1 MAKKHKSP
9 RRQGREKAFQ
19 VLYGLH
25 FYSQPDLGHMQRTFD
40 HFITDRQGHMTPGES
55 FALELI
61 RGVLEALPQLDGM
74 IAAHCKNWRL
84 QRIAKVELT
93 VLRLSLFELLYRD
106 DVPDKVAINEGIEL
120 AKKFGDHRSGGFVNG
135 ILDAIVHDQ
144 DKKTETTLNE

>member
-1 MAKKHKSP
+1 
-9 RRQGREKAFQ
+9 
-19 VLYGLH
+19 
-25 FYSQPDLGHMQRTFD
+25 
-40 HFITDRQGHMTPGES
+40 MTPGEA

-61 RGVLEALPQLDGM
+61 GGVLEALPQLDGM

-93 VLRLSLFELLYRD
+93 VLRLSLFELLYRE

-120 AKKFGDHRSGGFVNG
+120 AKKFGDQRSGGFVNG

>member
-19 VLYGLH
+19 VLYGMH
-25 FYSQPDLGHMQRTFD
+25 FYSRPDLDHLLRTFD
-40 HFITDRQGHMTPGES
+40 HFIDDRQGEMTPGDQ

-61 RGVLEALPQLDGM
+61 KGVYEALPQLDAK

-84 QRIAKVELT
+84 NRIAKVELT
-93 VLRLSLFELLYRD
+93 VLRLSLFELLFRD

-120 AKKFGDHRSGGFVNG
+120 AKKFGDQRSGGFVNG
-135 ILDAIVHDQ
+135 ILDAVVHERAQ
-144 DKKTETTLNE
+144 SA